1 MAKPV
6 FVLNAGITWLLQ
18 KQKKNDSY
26 SSVYNVYTWRNYIG
40 ELRRTENGLGN
51 LQSTSVLNTGSL
63 INWKQLLVQDVKKNE
78 N

>member
-1 MAKPV
+1 MAKPE
-6 FVLNAGITWLLQ
+6 FAMNAGLTLWLQ

-40 ELRRTENGLGN
+40 ELRRTGNGLGD
-51 LQSTSVLNTGSL
+51 LPSMYVLSTDILTK
-63 INWKQLLVQDVKKNE
+63 WKQLLVRSVKKNE